1 MTQKTKKSRK
11 FGRAGIRGFLPAALV
26 VLISSL
32 IAAVMVF
39 RMAGSKEERPLFEEV
54 YSRAPESCMD
64 LMRVDKALYES
75 LYKEGIEESR
85 VFFTEVSHRHTS
97 GGEWDFTEI
106 QIRLPEGKP
115 IEEFHET
122 LALELDSLQPEVEWF
137 REPGPDRDGAEAIYH
152 VYIGGRYT
160 HRVRLLK
167 EPPGRPPERLPA
179 CRHKAPRV
187 AIIIDDLGYDRG
199 VARGFLELD
208 FPLSISVLPL
218 APRTRVIL
226 EEARRQRVDVM
237 LHLPMEPKGYPEM
250 DPGPGA
256 LLQCMSESEIRSVVT
271 GHLARVAEAEGVNN
285 HMGSRLTESRD
296 KMTAVMEVLRER
308 GLFFV
313 DSKTSPKSVAFAVAR
328 DMGVPAAKRN
338 VFLDNEPTHEYI
350 TIQMEHL
357 LNTARHRGR
366 AVGIA
371 HPFPETLGFLR
382 ENMSRLDGD
391 FDFIKA
397 SEIVRDF
404 SP

>member
-1 MTQKTKKSRK
+1 
-11 FGRAGIRGFLPAALV
+11 
-26 VLISSL
+26 
-32 IAAVMVF
+32 
-39 RMAGSKEERPLFEEV
+39 
-54 YSRAPESCMD
+54 
-64 LMRVDKALYES
+64 
-75 LYKEGIEESR
+75 
-85 VFFTEVSHRHTS
+85 
-97 GGEWDFTEI
+97 
-106 QIRLPEGKP
+106 
-115 IEEFHET
+115 
-122 LALELDSLQPEVEWF
+122 
-137 REPGPDRDGAEAIYH
+137 
-152 VYIGGRYT
+152 
-160 HRVRLLK
+160 
-167 EPPGRPPERLPA
+167 
-179 CRHKAPRV
+179 
-187 AIIIDDLGYDRG
+187 
-199 VARGFLELD
+199 
-208 FPLSISVLPL
+208 
-218 APRTRVIL
+218 
-226 EEARRQRVDVM
+226 
-237 LHLPMEPKGYPEM
+237 MEPKGYPEM